1 MLPTSF
7 TTTLL
12 VIKLF
17 CVKIVLLDEPTIL
30 ENVRNNNSVAS
41 LSPPSPSSVV
51 AIETVGIINS
61 NRQNNNKSVRSNSI
75 NRSSSNGDNETKI
88 FGEGETLPIP
98 EALAAPEP
106 IDTGLP
112 VFPER
117 LDAVYFIVASKY
129 LIFFIQ
135 FYLIFFKLYK

>member
-7 TTTLL
+7 ITTLL

-41 LSPPSPSSVV
+41 LSPSPPSISSVI
-51 AIETVGIINS
+51 AIGTVGVINN
-61 NRQNNNKSVRSNSI
+61 NRQPNNNSIRSNNSI
-75 NRSSSNGDNETKI
+75 NRSSNHNGNNETTI
-88 FGEGETLPIP
+88 FGEGEALPMP

-129 LIFFIQ
+129 
-135 FYLIFFKLYK
+135 YLLF